1 MNFTVPLN
9 IYALLLLFVPGGS
22 GGGGGIS
29 TALLEFSLIARAS
42 RSF

>member
-1 MNFTVPLN
+1 MLSYCYSFR
-9 IYALLLLFVPGGS
+9 GGGGG

-29 TALLEFSLIARAS
+29 TALLDFPLIARAS